1 MDLSQPRGIR
11 DIEPDE
17 FDLHLKI
24 RRAFEEV
31 ARAYN
36 FKLMEPGPLES
47 LSILRAKSG
56 SQVDDQIYA
65 FKDKADRDIGLRF
78 DLTVGMTRNVSSKKG
93 LKPPIK
99 LASYGGV
106 WRYDEPQHARYRW
119 FYQWDVEIFGDQTA
133 EADAEV
139 MDLCYNLF
147 KKVGLQDFS
156 LEVGDRRVVEEYIRQ
171 SMGVASEE
179 ELMEM
184 MRALDKVQKKTEEE
198 LLEEYSRK
206 GVSGEALSEL
216 LKFGR
221 TRGSP
226 DVVCKR
232 LEELRLASTGD
243 GGLVVLRDSLRSRG
257 VQSVEY
263 NLSIVRGLDYYTGIV
278 FEVVDR
284 KHPELGSLCGGGR
297 YDVLPRLFG
306 RPDLPATGAAGGVER
321 IALSMGNAAG
331 GVDVELSVY
340 VTYTEPGLAE
350 RAIATVA
357 SLRGGGIRSEI
368 GTKGKSLG
376 KQLEDASSRGFAWVV
391 IIGKRELE
399 TGELVLRNMLSREE
413 ERIPVDGLLARL
425 SRA

>member
-17 FDLHLKI
+17 FDLHLKV

-47 LSILRAKSG
+47 LSVLRAKSG
-56 SQVDDQIYA
+56 SQVDEQIYA

-78 DLTVGMTRNVSSKKG
+78 DLTVGMTRNVASNKG

-119 FYQWDVEIFGDQTA
+119 FYQWDVEIFGDQSV

-147 KKVGLQDFS
+147 REVGLQDFS
-156 LEVGDRRVVEEYIRQ
+156 LEVGDRRVVEDYVK
-171 SMGVASEE
+171 SMGVSSDEK
-179 ELMEM
+179 LMEM

-198 LLEEYSRK
+198 LVEEYSRK
-206 GVSGEALSEL
+206 GVSRESLSEL

-226 DVVCKR
+226 DLVCAR
-232 LEELRLASTGD
+232 LEEL
-243 GGLVVLRDSLRSRG
+243 
-257 VQSVEY
+257 
-263 NLSIVRGLDYYTGIV
+263 
-278 FEVVDR
+278 
-284 KHPELGSLCGGGR
+284 
-297 YDVLPRLFG
+297 
-306 RPDLPATGAAGGVER
+306 
-321 IALSMGNAAG
+321 
-331 GVDVELSVY
+331 
-340 VTYTEPGLAE
+340 GLAQ
-350 RAIATVA
+350 VA
-357 SLRGGGIRSEI
+357 HVGQVFSS
-368 GTKGKSLG
+368 
-376 KQLEDASSRGFAWVV
+376 QL
-391 IIGKRELE
+391 
-399 TGELVLRNMLSREE
+399 
-413 ERIPVDGLLARL
+413 
-425 SRA
+425 